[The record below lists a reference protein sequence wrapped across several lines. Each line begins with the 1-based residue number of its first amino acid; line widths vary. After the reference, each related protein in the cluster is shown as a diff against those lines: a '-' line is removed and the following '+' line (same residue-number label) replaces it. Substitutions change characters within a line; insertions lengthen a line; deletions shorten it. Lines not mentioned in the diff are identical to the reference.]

1 MRRVE
6 RMEELVSDQRQ
17 RVADFLEKGDRA
29 GADRAKALLASF
41 ERSLKVA
48 YHALVA
54 QRRSRGVLE

>member
-1 MRRVE
+1 
-6 RMEELVSDQRQ
+6 MEELVSDQRQ

-41 ERSLKVA
+41 ERSLNVA